1 MAIGGEGHRVNI
13 AKETDFGH
21 MCTFS
26 QRRVDDEPGVAAELL
41 EGLARL
47 EPVHPDGHVE
57 AGGEQLAV
65 VLAELQAGHLERD
78 E

>member
-1 MAIGGEGHRVNI
+1 MKQIWSHVHI
-13 AKETDFGH
+13 SIKF
-21 MCTFS
+21 
-26 QRRVDDEPGVAAELL
+26 DDEPGVAAELL